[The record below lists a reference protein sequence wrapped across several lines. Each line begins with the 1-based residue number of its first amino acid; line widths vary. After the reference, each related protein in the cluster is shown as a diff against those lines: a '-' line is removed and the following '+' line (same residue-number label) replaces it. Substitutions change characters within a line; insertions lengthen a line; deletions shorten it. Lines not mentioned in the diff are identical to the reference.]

1 MSQGRQA
8 AVKSF
13 EEIGTLLTKPLEEY
27 ATEFGARF
35 SAGLNAIRDAAR
47 LYAEAMRRYPSRA
60 AGCFRARYPGV
71 TEPTWDVLL
80 RIGNGDLHPTA
91 IYLKYAIAKR
101 VSRIPIA
108 KQEKMFAASVKGFD
122 VVDPATNRVKVV
134 PLAELSRKDAELL
147 IDEGAGRIR
156 SVEEQ
161 RRIVAAER
169 EANGS
174 VAVGPHGASVP
185 YRIVGSV
192 LIVANVEL
200 GLETLRN
207 IVGEIESNLGIPRR

>member
-1 MSQGRQA
+1 MGQKKKQ
-8 AVKSF
+8 VKTLA
-13 EEIGTLLTKPLEEY
+13 EIEVLTLKPLEEY
-27 ATEFGARF
+27 AAEFGVRF
-35 SAGLNAIRDAAR
+35 TAGLRAVQDAAR
-47 LYAEAMRRYPSRA
+47 LYAEAVRRYPSKA
-60 AGCFRARYPGV
+60 VECFRSRYPGV
-71 TEPTWDVLL
+71 TEPTWDILL

-91 IYLKYAIAKR
+91 IYLKHAIAKR

-108 KQEKMFAASVKGFD
+108 NQERMFAESVKGFN
-122 VVDPATNRVKVV
+122 VVDPATNRLKVV
-134 PLAELSRKDAELL
+134 PIANLSIKEAELL
-147 IDEGAGRIR
+147 IDEERGCVR

-161 RRIVAAER
+161 RRVIASRR
-169 EANGS
+169 EADGTLS
-174 VAVGPHGASVP
+174 IAAKAASVP